1 MTRLTYT
8 VERSRTIQAGPDDIR
23 PLLTDFRNWRH
34 WSPWEE
40 VDKDLHRAY
49 SGSHAGIGAHYAWN
63 GNRKAGAGTMEI
75 TGLDEERVEIQLE
88 FVKPFKSTNT
98 TTFVLQPVG
107 EKATEVTWR
116 MVGPRPFLMRVLGP
130 VLNPDKLVGGDF
142 ERGLARLDEAVRRG
156 DGAKDE
162 S

>member
-1 MTRLTYT
+1 MQLTYT
-8 VERSRTIQAGPDDIR
+8 VERSRRIQASPEEIR
-23 PLLTDFRNWRH
+23 PLLTNFRNWRR

-49 SGSHAGIGAHYAWN
+49 SGPDVGIGAHYAWN

-75 TGLDEERVEIQLE
+75 VGLTEDEVEIRLD
-88 FVKPFKSTNT
+88 FLKPFRSSNT
-98 TTFVLQPVG
+98 TTFLLRPVG
-107 EKATEVTWR
+107 EGATEVTWR

-130 VLNPDKLVGGDF
+130 LMNPDKMVGGDF
-142 ERGLARLDEAVRRG
+142 EKGLANLDEAVRRG
-156 DGAKDE
+156 PGGQ